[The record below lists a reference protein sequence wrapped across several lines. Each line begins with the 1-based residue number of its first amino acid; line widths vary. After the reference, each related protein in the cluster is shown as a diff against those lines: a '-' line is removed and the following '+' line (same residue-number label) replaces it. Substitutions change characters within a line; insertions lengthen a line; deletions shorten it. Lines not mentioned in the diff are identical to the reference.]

1 MFSGFTKKNGK
12 IIMRFI
18 FHRLSADGFS
28 RGKEARKKIIIKHNW
43 TTSPI
48 MKHTR
53 WRVDGGIILDA
64 KKPPL

>member
-28 RGKEARKKIIIKHNW
+28 RGKEARKKIIIKRNF
-43 TTSPI
+43 T
-48 MKHTR
+48 ML
-53 WRVDGGIILDA
+53 GINGSH
-64 KKPPL
+64 PFG